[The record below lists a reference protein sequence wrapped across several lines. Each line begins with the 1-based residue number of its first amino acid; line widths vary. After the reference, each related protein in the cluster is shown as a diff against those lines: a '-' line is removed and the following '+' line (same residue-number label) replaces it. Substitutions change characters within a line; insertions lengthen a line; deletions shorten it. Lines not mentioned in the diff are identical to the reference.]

1 VKIATWNVN
10 SIKVRLP
17 IVVEWLQTHAPD
29 VLMLQEIKTLDFPKL
44 EFEQLGYRCEFVG
57 QKSYNGVATLAK
69 KAGGD
74 PVTMLAGD
82 TEDDHARFLA
92 VTIDGVRVINIYLP
106 NGNPIGTEK
115 FAYKLAWMQR
125 LKTEIQSMLD
135 AEIPFV
141 IGGDFN
147 VIPDDID
154 CSDPRLWRN
163 DALAQPE
170 TRALWR
176 SMLHLGTVD
185 AFRALDPRP
194 GQYTFWDYQAG
205 AWRRNIGIRID
216 HFLTSPQITDRIAAC
231 EIDKAPRAL
240 EKASDHTPVV
250 LTLRG

>member
-1 VKIATWNVN
+1 MRIATWNVN

-17 IVVEWLQTHAPD
+17 LVVEWLETNSPD
-29 VLMLQEIKTLDFPKL
+29 VALLQEIKTLEFPTL
-44 EFEQLGYRCEFVG
+44 EFERLGYRCEFVG
-57 QKSYNGVATLAK
+57 QKSYNGVATLSK
-69 KAGGD
+69 LDAGS
-74 PVTMLAGD
+74 PVKLLAGD
-82 TEDDHARFLA
+82 AADEHARFLA
-92 VTIDGVRVINIYLP
+92 VTIDGIRVINIYLP

-115 FAYKLAWMQR
+115 FDYKLAWMRR
-125 LKTEIQSMLD
+125 LRAEILAMLE

-147 VIPDDID
+147 VIPADID
-154 CSDPRLWRN
+154 CSDPKLWKN

-185 AFRALDPRP
+185 AFRALDTRP

-205 AWRRNIGIRID
+205 AWRRNLGIRID
-216 HFLTSPQITDRIAAC
+216 HFLTSPQITDRLVSC
-231 EIDKAPRAL
+231 VIDKAPRAL

-250 LTLRG
+250 LTLR

>member
-29 VLMLQEIKTLDFPKL
+29 VLMLQEIKTTDFPTL
-44 EFEQLGYRCEFVG
+44 EFQQLGYRCEFVG
-57 QKSYNGVATLAK
+57 QKSYNGVATLTK
-69 KAGGD
+69 QAGAD
-74 PVTMLAGD
+74 SVRMLAGD
-82 TEDDHARFLA
+82 TADEHARFLA
-92 VTIDGVRVINIYLP
+92 VTVDGVRVINIYLP

-125 LKTEIQSMLD
+125 LKSEVQSMLE

-154 CSDPRLWRN
+154 CSDPKIWRN

-216 HFLTSPQITDRIAAC
+216 HFLTSPQITDRIEAC